1 MSFTKP
7 IIGKF
12 KTCFQDIDRYVYGVK
27 RYISTSDVSDSQVD
41 ISHYEGIKGWV
52 TATQR
57 AHGSTTVKPGN
68 APARI
73 EMGFYDAKYAAN
85 PLFTI
90 RGERKRQVN
99 IGDVGNWPTT
109 FADPGTNEYQVFA
122 MDGREPMPSDYASRL
137 ENLQPT
143 TESVQSTPFTMVI
156 FTSIFLE
163 LLNCKISHITLILSV
178 SFVLD
183 RRSLNRSQ
191 SNLLK

>member
-1 MSFTKP
+1 MKVS
-7 IIGKF
+7 KF
-12 KTCFQDIDRYVYGVK
+12 EAVNSTLLVHYISIKICFQDIDRYVYGVK
-27 RYISTSDVSDSQVD
+27 RYISTSDVSDAQVD

-57 AHGSTTVKPGN
+57 AHGSTTVKPAN

-73 EMGFYDAKYAAN
+73 EMGFNTAKYAAN

-90 RGERKRQVN
+90 RGERKRQVVIADN
-99 IGDVGNWPTT
+99 QDAWPSVIEDS
-109 FADPGTNEYQVFA
+109 ADNAHFQVFA

-156 FTSIFLE
+156 LT
-163 LLNCKISHITLILSV
+163 
-178 SFVLD
+178 
-183 RRSLNRSQ
+183 
-191 SNLLK
+191 